1 MQVKRSGEP
10 AKRDWLN
17 LVFGCER
24 PYRARVLKQV
34 LPAISDAALA
44 AKLVAEVWIDSENVW
59 QNLRVWAS
67 VWCMLPDPRA
77 TINRHEQKEFA
88 ALPEQ
93 FPLFQR
99 LWYMGRHEAR
109 RAVCP
114 GQSIG
119 SVPNGFRV
127 ASLPNTISSPRASV
141 RKRDVPDSAK
151 TAQAQIAL
159 SHK

>member
-77 TINRHEQKEFA
+77 TMNWHEQKEFA
-88 ALPEQ
+88 ALPER
-93 FPLFQR
+93 FPIFRGYGLPRGTARGLSWTIDRERAEWFSRR
-99 LWYMGRHEAR
+99 LPAEHY
-109 RAVCP
+109 
-114 GQSIG
+114 
-119 SVPNGFRV
+119 FV
-127 ASLPNTISSPRASV
+127 AAGEC
-141 RKRDVPDSAK
+141 AK
-151 TAQAQIAL
+151 ERCA
-159 SHK
+159 